1 MSPESRI
8 GPHGR
13 EDDLTRALRQVY
25 AAPADP
31 SYWESLEARIMARIR
46 GESDGWWMPLSGW
59 GPIGLIA
66 AGLALAVA
74 GLTLTR
80 AHNANAS
87 LAYEMMVM
95 ETPHSVPQQLAATT
109 EGASAREATL
119 RFVISP

>member
-1 MSPESRI
+1 MSSESRI

-13 EDDLTRALRQVY
+13 DDDLTRALRQVY

-31 SYWESLEARIMARIR
+31 TYWESLETRIMARVR

-59 GPIGLIA
+59 GPVGLIA

-74 GLTLTR
+74 GFAMTHTQD
-80 AHNANAS
+80 ANARM
-87 LAYEMMVM
+87 AYEMMVM
-95 ETPHSVPQQLAATT
+95 ETPRSVPQQLTAAA
-109 EGASAREATL
+109 EGLPAREATL